1 MLQLAIIGV
10 YFIVIIAIGLWS
22 RKRVSS
28 QEGFFVANREG
39 TTFLITGSLVATAVG
54 GSSTV
59 GMAGLGFSWGLV
71 GAWWL
76 LVGSAGLLV
85 LGFLFAKKVRHTGAY
100 TLPELV
106 RKQYGDKV
114 ALAASIL
121 IVIAWV
127 GIVAGQIV
135 AAGKVLSILGMGSP
149 ILWMIVFTIVFI
161 SYSMLGGQLSII
173 RTDVFQAAMLFGGIF
188 LTAGLLLT
196 RVGGM
201 DGLATSLP
209 ASYFSFPVNPEFS
222 WKTLVSMLILVGA
235 TYVVGPDIYTRLFCA
250 KGEGTARRSVL
261 LSAFLFIPLAF
272 AITLIGMGAKV
283 LYPHI
288 PAEQAFPQVVSG
300 ILSTAMGGL
309 VLAALVAALMSSAD
323 TCVMSQSIILTNDIV
338 KQARG
343 SLSDRAALRLTRLGV
358 LVLGVI
364 ALLLAL
370 MLKGVISSL
379 FFAYTIFTSGLVVPV
394 IAGFYREKLKLTSQG
409 ALAAVVGGGIVGLL
423 GKIPVVD
430 VPLKDDLG
438 LIAFAIS
445 AVLLFA
451 VSYLTRG
458 NSVMSVSSL
467 RH

>member
-1 MLQLAIIGV
+1 M
-10 YFIVIIAIGLWS
+10 
-22 RKRVSS
+22 
-28 QEGFFVANREG
+28 
-39 TTFLITGSLVATAVG
+39 
-54 GSSTV
+54 
-59 GMAGLGFSWGLV
+59 
-71 GAWWL
+71 
-76 LVGSAGLLV
+76 
-85 LGFLFAKKVRHTGAY
+85 
-100 TLPELV
+100 
-106 RKQYGDKV
+106 
-114 ALAASIL
+114 
-121 IVIAWV
+121 
-127 GIVAGQIV
+127 
-135 AAGKVLSILGMGSP
+135 
-149 ILWMIVFTIVFI
+149 
-161 SYSMLGGQLSII
+161 
-173 RTDVFQAAMLFGGIF
+173 
-188 LTAGLLLT
+188 
-196 RVGGM
+196 
-201 DGLATSLP
+201 
-209 ASYFSFPVNPEFS
+209 
-222 WKTLVSMLILVGA
+222 
-235 TYVVGPDIYTRLFCA
+235 
-250 KGEGTARRSVL
+250 
-261 LSAFLFIPLAF
+261 
-272 AITLIGMGAKV
+272 